1 MNALSMSFFMLMQF
15 FKIFKTIPSG
25 KIVPDI
31 SYLCIKRENNGTG
44 ETESFVIILEHGK
57 GYLGF

>member
-1 MNALSMSFFMLMQF
+1 MFWACLFLCSCSFSKFSRLC
-15 FKIFKTIPSG
+15 IPSG